1 MKKWTINWQQLLN
14 TSRYELQKR
23 APELLLG
30 FGTAGMICTVVMA
43 VYATPKA
50 LKKIEEV
57 KQEKGIDKLTVSQTV
72 KAAWKCYLPA
82 TITGSLSTGCIIS
95 SGVITGKRNAALVTA
110 CSLAESSLR
119 DYQSKAIEMIGEE
132 KNKQILEAVD
142 QERLEKT
149 NIPEEHQLPPIGP
162 EGLMLCLDSISGRPF
177 FSNREILDRVANEL
191 NRQMMT
197 GSELYVSLNEF
208 YYEVDAADLGP
219 IDIGEYLG
227 WNINRG
233 LITLRYSS
241 QLYKG
246 RTPCLVVSHDIPP
259 EYDYTNC

>member
-1 MKKWTINWQQLLN
+1 MKKWTINWRQLLN
-14 TSRYELQKR
+14 ASQYELQKR

-50 LKKIEEV
+50 LERIEE
-57 KQEKGIDKLTVSQTV
+57 KKREESADKLTVSQIV
-72 KAAWKCYLPA
+72 KAAWKCYIPA
-82 TITGSLSTGCIIS
+82 AITGGVSTGCIIS

-142 QERLEKT
+142 QDRLEKT
-149 NIPEEHQLPPIGP
+149 NIPEEHQLPPIGHD
-162 EGLMLCLDSISGRPF
+162 ELMLCLDSISGRPF
-177 FSNREILDRVANEL
+177 YSNREILDRAANEL
-191 NRQMMT
+191 NRQMAT
-197 GSELYVSLNEF
+197 GSELYVSLNDF
-208 YYEVDAADLGP
+208 YCEVDAVDLEP
-219 IDIGEYLG
+219 IGIGEDLG

-233 LITLRYSS
+233 LIKLRYSS

-246 RTPCLVVSHDIPP
+246 RTPCLVVSHEVPP
-259 EYDYTNC
+259 EYNYTRY